1 MHYLFTGWSSMAMFL
16 VHRRIITCISP
27 DDSEGGCLLNYN
39 NYINYAERVEERER
53 EREREE
59 LATQREVFQNIFTP
73 DSCNFE
79 LSLLCYWYCKS

>member
-53 EREREE
+53 ERERE
-59 LATQREVFQNIFTP
+59 R
-73 DSCNFE
+73 S
-79 LSLLCYWYCKS
+79 